1 MTVPHKPENES
12 LRLQALHYY
21 DILDTAA
28 EKDFDDIVELASQLC
43 ETPISLVSLIDSDR
57 QWFKARH
64 GLEAHETPRDIA
76 FCAHAI
82 HQDDIMAVHDA
93 TADARFRDNPLV
105 TGSPDIR
112 FYAGMPLI
120 TSEGF
125 KLGTLCVIDRKPK
138 DLTQKQIFGLKILA
152 KQVMKQLELRA
163 TVKEL
168 KRLNEANSKMLS
180 IIGHDLRSPMQS
192 LESVVGL
199 AKAEAL
205 TPGEFASM
213 INTIGKSL
221 GSTNALFNN
230 LMQWA
235 STQFDGG
242 GPQWQQID
250 LKVLLTEEIVGYD
263 YFAEKGNRFVNAIHD
278 EINVWAD
285 PNMVRFVIRNLVHN
299 ANKFTQNGTITLS
312 AKSGTLEAVICLED
326 TGAGM
331 TTPTLE
337 GLFNWE
343 KRKSTAGTNGEK
355 GSGLGLQVCKEV
367 VEKMHSKIWVE
378 SEPGKGSRFYF
389 SLPLSML
396 KQY

>member
-64 GLEAHETPRDIA
+64 GMEAHETPRDIA
-76 FCAHAI
+76 FCAYAI
-82 HQDDIMAVHDA
+82 HQDDIMAVQDA
-93 TADARFRDNPLV
+93 TADSRFRDNPLV

-138 DLTQKQIFGLKILA
+138 ELTQKQIFGLKILA

-168 KRLNEANSKMLS
+168 KRLNDANSKMLS

-221 GSTNALFNN
+221 GSTNVLFNN

-250 LKVLLTEEIVGYD
+250 LKVLLTDEIVGYD

-278 EINVWAD
+278 EVNVWAD

-299 ANKFTQNGTITLS
+299 
-312 AKSGTLEAVICLED
+312 
-326 TGAGM
+326 
-331 TTPTLE
+331 
-337 GLFNWE
+337 
-343 KRKSTAGTNGEK
+343 
-355 GSGLGLQVCKEV
+355 
-367 VEKMHSKIWVE
+367 
-378 SEPGKGSRFYF
+378 
-389 SLPLSML
+389 
-396 KQY
+396 